1 LARQINDWKK
11 ASLGPEDHLL
21 SFVEEGTKHYGEM
34 EQVFKRDKL
43 PILNKVPKSMAQV
56 QPCDILAWESFNYL
70 RTGEGSRPS
79 RNLKRLTH
87 YMRKQENF
95 GGIMWEWRLRKLCE
109 ETNVYP
115 RAQMNPGDTIAFH

>member
-1 LARQINDWKK
+1 
-11 ASLGPEDHLL
+11 
-21 SFVEEGTKHYGEM
+21 M

-70 RTGEGSRPS
+70 RTGEGSRPTK
-79 RNLKRLTH
+79 NMKRLTH

-95 GGIMWEWRLRKLCE
+95 GGIMWEWRLRRLCE

-115 RAQMNPGDTIAFH
+115 RAQMNPGDTIAFHSEQKRKRKRTIL